1 MSHKRK
7 GHKLRGSCLMMGSS
21 VCLTLRVLLV
31 SGAQRRNGT
40 SASEQAEHRQQD
52 EVKQLADSLARQG
65 GSGVQRLMLVAIEH
79 GEGNSRSSGGRES
92 SGAPRPAKAA

>member
-1 MSHKRK
+1 
-7 GHKLRGSCLMMGSS
+7 MMGSS

-65 GSGVQRLMLVAIEH
+65 RTGVQRLMRVAIER
-79 GEGNSRSSGGRES
+79 GKGSSRSSGWQGVQDAGSLQGHHVLRK
-92 SGAPRPAKAA
+92 PLNIVLC